1 MTVLIKA
8 MAMMAAAVCLAGS
21 AYGAQA
27 GSTKPKADLA
37 SCAKPVYPAEA
48 LAARH
53 TGTVK
58 LAFLVGADGKL
69 TDSKV
74 EKSSGH
80 PALDDA
86 ALQAIKLCKFVAA
99 SAKGKPVESW
109 AHVDYVWKL

>member
-1 MTVLIKA
+1 MTVLIKT
-8 MAMMAAAVCLAGS
+8 MAIMAAAVCLAGS
-21 AYGAQA
+21 AYGAQT

-48 LAARH
+48 LAAKY

-58 LAFLVGADGKL
+58 LAFLVSADGKL
-69 TDSKV
+69 ADSKV

-80 PALDDA
+80 RALDDA
-86 ALQAIKLCKFVAA
+86 ALQAVKLCKFAAA